1 MGISERKA
9 KEKVDLKALIL
20 DGARKLFLERGIEH
34 TTIRNIADEI
44 EYSVGTVYVY
54 YKDKNAILHDLHHMG
69 FGQLGAEFKVLF
81 NVGDPMERLKAM
93 GRVYIRFAMEN
104 PEMYDLMFN
113 MKAPMEYVKT
123 NCDDGWSEGQGT
135 FDVLHTTI
143 GQCMEKGHFTG
154 HQLDPLSF
162 LIWSVVHGMCA
173 LHIRERIGG
182 VKLENPD
189 HIVEQAYEQFLLL
202 IGNH

>member
-9 KEKVDLKALIL
+9 KEKEELKSLIL
-20 DGARKLFLERGIEH
+20 DGARKLFLNKGIEH

-54 YKDKNAILHDLHHMG
+54 YKDKNAILHDLHQMG
-69 FGQLGAEFKVLF
+69 FTQLGNAFKVLF
-81 NVGDPMERLKAM
+81 SVSDPMERLKAM

-113 MKAPMEYVKT
+113 MKAPMEYLKE
-123 NCDDGWSEGQGT
+123 NCSDGWSEGQGT
-135 FDVLHTTI
+135 FDVLVATI
-143 GQCMEKGHFTG
+143 RDCMSKGHFKG
-154 HQLDPLSF
+154 HHLDPLSF
-162 LIWSVVHGMCA
+162 MIWSLVHGMCT
-173 LHIRERIGG
+173 LHYRERIRG

-189 HIVEQAYEQFLLL
+189 AIVELAYNEFLQL
-202 IGNH
+202 IDNH